1 MIWSIWNKAVA
12 CTEKAGALTWRNL
25 SFFLLSVTATMTV
38 TVFGA
43 NAKITTQQ
51 PAKNYSGD
59 WCNELVPRLPKI
71 NLKDCRE
78 LRLVPTG
85 TASVNGFPILMKEVI
100 VDKRRATPLKILL
113 LGGIHGDEQTASSIV
128 FKWLAALQ
136 KNRQQEFDW
145 RVVPVLNPDGLL
157 ALKPTRVNARGIDL
171 NRNFPTPNW
180 QKEAGAYW
188 VRATHSDPRR
198 FPGQTPISEPESK
211 WVHDTIENFK
221 PDVVISVHAP
231 FGVLDLDG
239 PAKPPRSFGRLW
251 YNRVGVYPGSLGNY
265 SGLYKHIPVVTIE
278 LPNAT
283 IMPADAE
290 IQRIWLDMHSWIR
303 RNVRGQPRNLV
314 KPIK

>member
-1 MIWSIWNKAVA
+1 MLSATLITLIALIASSRNANGKVILKETTVKKAP
-12 CTEKAGALTWRNL
+12 T
-25 SFFLLSVTATMTV
+25 
-38 TVFGA
+38 
-43 NAKITTQQ
+43 
-51 PAKNYSGD
+51 D
-59 WCNELVPRLPKI
+59 WCAELVPRLPKI
-71 NLKDCRE
+71 NLNDCKE
-78 LRLVPTG
+78 ARLLPTG
-85 TASVNGFPILMKEVI
+85 SSSVNGFPILMKEI
-100 VDKRRATPLKILL
+100 DADKKHTSALKILL
-113 LGGIHGDEQTASSIV
+113 LGGIHGDERTASSIV

-136 KNRQQEFDW
+136 KNHQQEFNW
-145 RVVPVLNPDGLL
+145 RVIPVLNPDGLL
-157 ALKPTRVNARGIDL
+157 AIKPMRMNARGVDL

-188 VRATHSDPRR
+188 VRATRSDPRR
-198 FPGQTPISEPESK
+198 FPGKMPISEPESK
-211 WVHDTIENFK
+211 WVYDTIEHYK

-290 IQRIWLDMHSWIR
+290 VQRIWQDMQSWIR
-303 RNVRGQPRNLV
+303 RNVRVQSKVGI

>member
-1 MIWSIWNKAVA
+1 MIWNKAVA
-12 CTEKAGALTWRNL
+12 CSIKAGASYWRNL
-25 SFFLLSVTATMTV
+25 SFFMLSAIAIAPA
-38 TVFGA
+38 FSA
-43 NAKITTQQ
+43 NGKVIAKESAAKKN
-51 PAKNYSGD
+51 PAD
-59 WCNELVPRLPKI
+59 WCAALIPRLPKI
-71 NLKDCRE
+71 NLNDCKE
-78 LRLVPTG
+78 ARLMPTN
-85 TASVNGFPILMKEVI
+85 TSSVNGFPILMREI
-100 VDKRRATPLKILL
+100 NADKKNMPALKILL

-136 KNRQQEFDW
+136 KNHQQEFEW

-157 ALKPTRVNARGIDL
+157 AAKPMRMNARGIDL

-188 VRATHSDPRR
+188 MRVTRSDPRR
-198 FPGQTPISEPESK
+198 FPGQAPISEPESK
-211 WVHDTIENFK
+211 WVHNIIETFK

-283 IMPADAE
+283 IMPADTE
-290 IQRIWLDMHSWIR
+290 VQRIWLDMHSWIR
-303 RNVRGQPRNLV
+303 RNVRIQTKVSV

>member
-1 MIWSIWNKAVA
+1 MRHATFITLIALIAPSFKAHAKVIVKE
-12 CTEKAGALTWRNL
+12 TVVKN
-25 SFFLLSVTATMTV
+25 TA
-38 TVFGA
+38 
-43 NAKITTQQ
+43 I
-51 PAKNYSGD
+51 D
-59 WCNELVPRLPKI
+59 WCAALVPRLPKI
-71 NLKDCRE
+71 NLNDCKE
-78 LRLVPTG
+78 ARLLPTG
-85 TASVNGFPILMKEVI
+85 TSSVNGFPILMKEI
-100 VDKRRATPLKILL
+100 SADKKNATALKILL

-145 RVVPVLNPDGLL
+145 RVIPVLNPDGLL
-157 ALKPTRVNARGIDL
+157 AIKPKRMNARGVDL

-188 VRATHSDPRR
+188 VRATRSDPRR
-198 FPGQTPISEPESK
+198 FPGQMPISEPESK
-211 WVHDTIENFK
+211 WVFDTIEHFK

-278 LPNAT
+278 LPHAT

-290 IQRIWLDMHSWIR
+290 VQRIWQDMQSWIR
-303 RNVRGQPRNLV
+303 RNVRVQSKVGI